1 MKFIDIL
8 KLSINNLSQ
17 RELRSWLTILGIII
31 GTASIVG
38 ILSVGEGMKESI
50 SSQLASFGG
59 DMLLITPGHT
69 RATREFDEIRAV
81 MQARFAIPTSI
92 LDEKDVR
99 TIKSVEGVKFVT
111 PTISGRAEIK
121 YKNEKITLPIQG
133 IETLYFSE
141 FTKVDLE
148 NGRFFHNS
156 EKDVVVIGSNVPSMF
171 KNSLKLNLKIEING
185 RIFKVIGILEKAGE
199 VGAFVGIDR
208 TIYMPISSA
217 RDVLNISSTRY
228 SAIFAKVENLEIL
241 DETSNNIETALMKS
255 RKVTENT
262 KDFTI
267 TSIKTIQ
274 ERVLNIVGSMNFFL
288 GGIAAIS
295 LLVGAVGI
303 ANTMF
308 TSVLER
314 TRLIGTLKAL
324 GTKNSEIM
332 KIFLVESALLGF
344 IGGLIGIFCGF
355 IVSGLISEMGIRM
368 GGFVTSVVSIN
379 ANLFIF
385 AIVFST
391 SIGIISGILPAKR
404 AANLQPIEALRYE

>member
-31 GTASIVG
+31 GIAAIVG

-50 SSQLASFGG
+50 SSQLATLGG
-59 DMLLITPGHT
+59 DMLIITPGYT
-69 RATREFDEIRAV
+69 RATREFDEIRTV
-81 MQARFAIPTSI
+81 MQSRLAIPTSI
-92 LDEKDVR
+92 LNEKDIK
-99 TIKSVEGVKFVT
+99 TIKSLEGIKFVT
-111 PTISGRAEIK
+111 PAISGRVEIR
-121 YKNEKITLPIQG
+121 YKNEKVTLSIQG
-133 IETLYFSE
+133 IESLYFNE
-141 FTKVDLE
+141 FLKVKLE
-148 NGRFFHNS
+148 EGRFFHDS
-156 EKDVVVIGSNVPSMF
+156 EKDVVVIGNNVRNMF
-171 KNSLKLNLKIEING
+171 KNLLTLNSKIEING
-185 RIFKVIGILEKAGE
+185 KIFKVIGILEKAGE
-199 VGAFVGIDR
+199 IGAFVGIDR

-217 RDVLNISSTRY
+217 KDVLNISSTRY
-228 SAIFAKVENLEIL
+228 SAIFVKVENLEML
-241 DETSNNIETALMKS
+241 DEISNSIELSLMKS

-274 ERVLNIVGSMNFFL
+274 ERVLNIVGSTNFFL

-295 LLVGAVGI
+295 LLVGAIGI

-324 GTKNSEIM
+324 GATNSEIM

-355 IVSGLISEMGIRM
+355 IVAGIISEIGIRM
-368 GGFVTSVVSIN
+368 GGFITTVVSIN

-385 AIVFST
+385 AILFST
-391 SIGIISGILPAKR
+391 SLGIVSGILPAKR
-404 AANLQPIEALRYE
+404 AASLQPVEALRYE